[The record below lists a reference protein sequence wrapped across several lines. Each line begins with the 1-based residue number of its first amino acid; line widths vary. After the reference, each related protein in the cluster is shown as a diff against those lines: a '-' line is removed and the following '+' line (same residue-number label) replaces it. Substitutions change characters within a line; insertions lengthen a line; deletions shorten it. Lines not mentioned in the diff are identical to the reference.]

1 MADIELEFLS
11 LTVSFYVALIVNCP
25 SYVVT
30 WQKLF
35 AFKTLHIDPGH
46 KAELFLKVNFL
57 KKFHV
62 LDCNRLEVEAS
73 IVFSSRDVKAI
84 PMK

>member
-1 MADIELEFLS
+1 MKIVYYSMADIELEFLS
-11 LTVSFYVALIVNCP
+11 LTVSFYVTLIVNCP

-46 KAELFLKVNFL
+46 KADVILEGNILEEIPCV
-57 KKFHV
+57 
-62 LDCNRLEVEAS
+62 RL
-73 IVFSSRDVKAI
+73 
-84 PMK
+84 